1 MTRRSSN
8 AVPMLVVALAA
19 ITLYFPTMIWLNAS
33 QAQKLLSRGA
43 VLPCGDALSCAFNLR
58 SPIIPAPNQ
67 LLEDIPRLY
76 WPLTDPTTVPY
87 NAFFTGL
94 ETLLGLLLGAIIGL
108 GLAVLLTSS
117 KAFERAVLPWLVA
130 SQTVPIIAI
139 APMLAVLLGANG
151 VQGLLPKVLIS
162 AYIAFFPIAIGVAK
176 GFRSPD
182 PLQLDLM
189 RTYNASSI
197 QTFGQLRFPASVPFL
212 FTAFKIAMAA
222 ALIGAIVAESSTI
235 TDAGLGRMLSENSRA
250 SDARGLWLVMIGS
263 AMLGIALVSLV
274 GVVERLV
281 TPWQRE
287 R

>member
-1 MTRRSSN
+1 MTRHSSN
-8 AVPMLVVALAA
+8 TLPMLVVALAA
-19 ITLYFPTMIWLNAS
+19 IAIYFPTMISLNAS
-33 QAQKLLSRGA
+33 QAERLLSRGA
-43 VLPCGDALSCAFNLR
+43 ELNCTSPLSCAFNLR
-58 SPIIPAPNQ
+58 SPVIPAPNQ
-67 LLEDIPRLY
+67 LLEDLPRLY
-76 WPLTDPTTVPY
+76 WPVTDSTTVPF

-94 ETLLGLLLGAIIGL
+94 ETLLGLLLGALVGL
-108 GLAVLLTSS
+108 LLAVLLTVSR
-117 KAFERAVLPWLVA
+117 AFERAVLPWLVA

-139 APMLAVLLGANG
+139 APMLAVVLGANG

-189 RTYNASSI
+189 RTYNANPV
-197 QTFGQLRFPASVPFL
+197 QTFSKLRFPSSVPFL

-235 TDAGLGRMLSENSRA
+235 TDAGLGRMLSENSKA
-250 SDARGLWLVMIGS
+250 SDARGLWLIMIGS
-263 AMLGIALVSLV
+263 ALLGIGLVSLV

-281 TPWQRE
+281 TPWRRE

>member
-1 MTRRSSN
+1 MTRRPSP
-8 AVPMLVVALAA
+8 ALPMLVVALAA
-19 ITLYFPTMIWLNAS
+19 IAVYFPTMISLNAS
-33 QAQKLLSRGA
+33 QAQRLLSRGA
-43 VLPCGDALSCAFNLR
+43 ELNCASPLACAFNLR
-58 SPIIPAPNQ
+58 SPVIPAPNQ
-67 LLEDIPRLY
+67 LLEDLPRLY
-76 WPLTDPTTVPY
+76 WPVTDSTTVPF

-94 ETLLGLLLGAIIGL
+94 ETLLGLLLGAVVGL
-108 GLAVLLTSS
+108 LLAVLLTVSR
-117 KAFERAVLPWLVA
+117 AFERAVLPWLVA

-139 APMLAVLLGANG
+139 APMLAVVLGSNG

-182 PLQLDLM
+182 PLQVDLM
-189 RTYNASSI
+189 RTYNASGV
-197 QTFGQLRFPASVPFL
+197 QTFSKLRFPSSVPFL

-235 TDAGLGRMLSENSRA
+235 TDAGLGRMLSENSKA
-250 SDARGLWLVMIGS
+250 SDSRGLWLIMIGS
-263 AMLGIALVSLV
+263 AVLGIGLVSLV

-281 TPWQRE
+281 TPWRRE